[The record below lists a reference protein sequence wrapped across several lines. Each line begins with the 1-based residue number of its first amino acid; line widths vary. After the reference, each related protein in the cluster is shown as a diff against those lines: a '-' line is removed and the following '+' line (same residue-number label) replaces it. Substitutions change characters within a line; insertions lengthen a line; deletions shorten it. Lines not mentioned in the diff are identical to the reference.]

1 LSISFLGFFSKN
13 IRRYS
18 VNSVEKVKK
27 ICKERKI
34 PISKL
39 EKDLGYSNGY
49 IGQLRK
55 GVFPSDRLIQIAD
68 YLGVPTD
75 YLIEKNNDKLNA
87 RDYRDIAKNLDKIMK
102 DIRSDEDSPLYFNG
116 EEVDDETLIL
126 MEAALKSTLEQL
138 KVINKVKYNPHKNK
152 DKK

>member
-1 LSISFLGFFSKN
+1 M
-13 IRRYS
+13 
-18 VNSVEKVKK
+18 
-27 ICKERKI
+27 
-34 PISKL
+34 